1 MRVIVEVVAEA
12 MWVAGK
18 AQGSTA
24 VLTEKAREVEQPQKD
39 ESSAVRGAP
48 GENRW
53 ELPSQE
59 LVTESLLSHA
69 ARGKGGKE
77 ALDVEVPE
85 GQ

>member
-1 MRVIVEVVAEA
+1 

-18 AQGSTA
+18 AQGSIA

-39 ESSAVRGAP
+39 DSSEVGGAP

-53 ELPSQE
+53 EL
-59 LVTESLLSHA
+59 TESLLSHA